1 MSESS
6 SINSDAYWDRRF
18 SDDWEAY
25 EGPRQSRF
33 FAQLAVDNLPTWIFE
48 QIRLQELSVVDWG
61 SAQGDGTDVLA
72 SHIDSRQLVGVDF
85 SEVAVAQAARRY
97 PGIRFLAENWL
108 KTATE
113 SIETYD
119 VVFSSNTL
127 EHFHR
132 PYEVLQVLVSKARR
146 AVVLALPYR
155 EMERIDEHFYS
166 FLPRNVPFE
175 LSPSFGLVWSR
186 VVDCRS
192 LPDTL
197 WGGDQIFLVYAESTW
212 LSSLKLTLNDC
223 EIGHTDIKS
232 EITGLSQQVVLR
244 EGQIAGLRQE
254 AVTQAGQIVS
264 LGHDVVAKEEQIAD
278 FSQKLADHEGR
289 IVNLSQDVVAKEGQI
304 ADLSQRVVEQEAQ
317 ITVFLQYRADKEVYI
332 AQLRLDLDER
342 MRGISGMS
350 WRVSQRLKRV
360 MHYMRAG
367 ANLIRTRGV
376 GGFAKA
382 LRNKIMSRQQGIHT
396 NYIQPSGFLD
406 APEGGELTG
415 VAGESQHLRHVCSP
429 LLDGELVIITG
440 VPFDDIGGG
449 QRAAQL
455 ARCALKEGRK
465 VIYVYIYKK
474 FDFELNR
481 HIESSVNIHGLSHLH
496 IDETSPHEVIR
507 YISSRATLL
516 VELPHPAAMQYLRLF
531 NMRGIRTVFELIDD
545 WETSLGGDWF
555 DLDVYRQFVAEAKC
569 VVGTA
574 RLLVSRLHRLGRAD
588 ALYLPN
594 AANEYIFDKYK
605 AYARPVDLPAGR
617 RRVALYFGSLYGEW
631 FAWDYLYE
639 AATGNT
645 DIDFVLIGDRPSGK
659 KMPANVHMLGA
670 KMIDELPG
678 YLAYSDFG
686 LLPFSPGKISDAVSP
701 IKIFEY
707 LFAGKP
713 VVSTNLPEII
723 GYPGV
728 LVANSPDEFSHL
740 CSHIDVS
747 DELMRDNDRFI
758 SSNSWF
764 SRLDAVVGSGN
775 AQRFHHTVSA
785 VILIHNNKHIIGR
798 CLESLLQHGAHY
810 LNDVIVV
817 DNASHDGGAEYV
829 EANFP
834 TVRVIR
840 NPLNGCSS
848 GRNLGVLAAA
858 GKYLAF
864 FDSDQWFTSSSFFEE
879 ALSILERDGNAG
891 AVGWAAGWFD
901 PARSD
906 LSGII
911 ADYCQNRAM
920 NATAIRTGYR
930 TDIGY
935 LGTGGFF
942 TPRSVFDATGGF
954 DIAYDP
960 TCFEDTDLSFKIK
973 QLGFDVCYRDL
984 TGIRHQPHQTTN
996 ASSGTNAYMTL
1007 FKRNAD
1013 YFKKKWEEYPH
1024 FYVDYSA

>member
-1 MSESS
+1 MSESFN
-6 SINSDAYWDRRF
+6 INSDAYWDRRF
-18 SDDWEAY
+18 SGDWEEF

-33 FAQLAVDNLPTWIFE
+33 FAKLAVDNLPTWLFE
-48 QIRLQELSVVDWG
+48 QIRRQQLSVVDWG

-72 SHIDSRQLVGVDF
+72 SYVDSRQLVGIDF
-85 SEVAVAQAARRY
+85 SEVAVEQATRRY
-97 PGIRFLAENWL
+97 PAIRFVTDNWL
-108 KTATE
+108 EKPTGG
-113 SIETYD
+113 SETYD

-127 EHFHR
+127 EHFHQ
-132 PYEVLQVLVSKARR
+132 PYEVLKALTSRAR
-146 AVVLALPYR
+146 KAVVLVLPYR
-155 EMERIDEHFYS
+155 ELDRIDEHFYS
-166 FLPRNVPFE
+166 FLPNNIP
-175 LSPSFGLVWSR
+175 LGLNNNFGLVWSR
-186 VVDCRS
+186 VVDCRN

-212 LSSLKLTLNDC
+212 LASLKLTLNDC
-223 EIGHTDIKS
+223 EIGHVDVKS
-232 EITGLSQQVVLR
+232 EIVGLNQEVAASEWRVAALHQSTASQEKQIADLIQEVMTCEEQVAVLSQRV
-244 EGQIAGLRQE
+244 AAQE
-254 AVTQAGQIVS
+254 KQIVDLSQEVVEREVRIAS
-264 LGHDVVAKEEQIAD
+264 LHQSAMVQEEQIA
-278 FSQKLADHEGR
+278 
-289 IVNLSQDVVAKEGQI
+289 
-304 ADLSQRVVEQEAQ
+304 
-317 ITVFLQYRADKEVYI
+317 VFLHYRADKEVYI
-332 AQLRLDLDER
+332 AQLRLELEEK
-342 MRGISGMS
+342 MRGILGMS
-350 WRVSQRLKRV
+350 RRVTQKLERV
-360 MHYMRAG
+360 PHYMRVSMS
-367 ANLIRTRGV
+367 LIRARGI

-382 LRNKIMSRQQGIHT
+382 LRNKILSRQQGIHT
-396 NYIQPSGFLD
+396 NYIQPSGLLD
-406 APEGGELTG
+406 TLEGGALTG
-415 VAGESQHLRHVCSP
+415 VAGESQHLSHVSSP

-455 ARCALKEGRK
+455 ARCALKEGRQ

-496 IDETSPHEVIR
+496 IVETSPHEVLR
-507 YISSRATLL
+507 YVSSRATLL
-516 VELPHPAAMQYLRLF
+516 VELPHPAAMHYLRLF
-531 NMRGIRTVFELIDD
+531 NVRGMRTVFELIDD

-555 DLDVYRQFVAEAKC
+555 DLDVYRQFVAEARC

-574 RLLVSRLHRLGRAD
+574 KLLVSRLHQLGRSD

-605 AYARPVDLPAGR
+605 VYARPADLPAGR

-631 FAWDYLYE
+631 FAWDYLHE

-713 VVSTNLPEII
+713 VISTNLPEII

-728 LVANSPDEFSHL
+728 LVANSPEEFSHL
-740 CSHIDVS
+740 CSHIDVN

-785 VILIHNNKHIIGR
+785 IILIHNNKHIIGR

-817 DNASHDGGAEYV
+817 DNASHDGGAEYI

-906 LSGII
+906 LSGVI

-996 ASSGTNAYMTL
+996 ASAGTNAYMTL